1 MIWKSLATCFFVR
14 IDKGYIILA
23 NNSQGYKSKVEYW
36 KYKKRSIANALKL
49 WNQTLWDVQGAYIKS
64 PKLASLGDL
73 LLSYLGAEQH
83 EHRTI
88 RSR

>member
-36 KYKKRSIANALKL
+36 KYKKRSIANASKRVVLNKL
-49 WNQTLWDVQGAYIKS
+49 SDIFSTNVDFLINGYYWI
-64 PKLASLGDL
+64 P
-73 LLSYLGAEQH
+73 
-83 EHRTI
+83 
-88 RSR
+88 